1 MMEILKYTIPSLV
14 VLLGTWMVMYKLF
27 KNEEQKRLWELK
39 KSSQKEIS
47 AIRMRAYERLALVLE
62 RTQPEHMLLE
72 IKNLN
77 GMTVMQVQQLL
88 LRTIRMEFD
97 HNLSQQIYVSEELW
111 DRIIRARDEMG
122 AFVNTMAI
130 QMPENSTALDY
141 AKVLTTSYKTNG
153 ETPHELAL
161 SALKD
166 EVRMLW

>member
-130 QMPENSTALDY
+130 QMPECL
-141 AKVLTTSYKTNG
+141 
-153 ETPHELAL
+153 
-161 SALKD
+161 
-166 EVRMLW
+166 

>member
-1 MMEILKYTIPSLV
+1 M
-14 VLLGTWMVMYKLF
+14 
-27 KNEEQKRLWELK
+27 
-39 KSSQKEIS
+39 
-47 AIRMRAYERLALVLE
+47 
-62 RTQPEHMLLE
+62 
-72 IKNLN
+72 
-77 GMTVMQVQQLL
+77 L